1 MSHVLSPVVALGPT
15 GAEVL
20 PRVQQLLQQILSLE
34 STEKIQPDARLRED
48 LNIDSLGMVDVLLGI
63 EDEFGVRLGSDV
75 NLLER
80 VATVG
85 DAVDLILEE
94 SARGVKSPGASQ

>member
-1 MSHVLSPVVALGPT
+1 MSEMISEVVTPGPT
-15 GAEVL
+15 TAEVL
-20 PRVQQLLQQILSLE
+20 PRVQHLLQQILSLE
-34 STEKIQPDARLRED
+34 STEKIQPGARLRED

-63 EDEFGVRLGSDV
+63 EDEFGLKLGSDI

-85 DAVDLILEE
+85 DAVDLIREE
-94 SARGVKSPGASQ
+94 SGRGMKSPGASL

>member
-1 MSHVLSPVVALGPT
+1 MSHVISHAVAPGLT
-15 GAEVL
+15 SAEIL
-20 PRVQQLLQQILSLE
+20 PRLQHMLQQILALE
-34 STEKIQPDARLRED
+34 STEKIQPGAQLRGD

-63 EDEFGVRLGSDV
+63 EDEFGVKLGSDI

-80 VATVG
+80 VVTVG

-94 SARGVKSPGASQ
+94 TALKSSGASL